1 VTVKSILSTKGS
13 AVVGIGP
20 DATAQE
26 AAELMEECRIGAL
39 VVTTSDFVAGL
50 LTHRDLTK
58 GLARLGGKFATT
70 PVKELMQDYFVSVS
84 PEESTTAVM
93 ALMTRRRATHLP
105 VMDRGRL
112 LGIVSIGDV
121 LKHRLGELQ
130 TEADILRDYAVATR
144 R

>member
-1 VTVKSILSTKGS
+1 MTVKSILSTKGS

-70 PVKELMQDYFVSVS
+70 PVKELMQHYFVSVS

-121 LKHRLGELQ
+121 VKNRLEEME
-130 TEADILRDYAVATR
+130 TETNVLREAYIAR
-144 R
+144 K

>member
-1 VTVKSILSTKGS
+1 VTVKSILNTKGS

-39 VVTTSDFVAGL
+39 VVTSSDFVAGL
-50 LTHRDLTK
+50 LTQRDLTK
-58 GLARLGGKFATT
+58 GLARLGGKLATT
-70 PVKELMQDYFVSVS
+70 PVKELMQYSFVSVS
-84 PEESTTAVM
+84 PEESTIAVM

-121 LKHRLGELQ
+121 VKDRLHDLE
-130 TEADILRDYAVATR
+130 IVASAR
-144 R
+144 RRAHVMMH